1 MSGDFRLPGGHLPSW
16 GMVVDLNRCVGC
28 QTCTVACR
36 SANDTL
42 LGVQWRR
49 VIDVELGRFPDVER
63 LFMVVGCQHCEEPP
77 CVPVCP
83 TGATAKRADGIVTQ
97 DYDLC
102 IGCGYC
108 AVACPYQARTIAY
121 ETTPAFAEGL
131 TLHEDAVAHPERLG
145 VAQKCNF
152 CSTRVDAGLAQGLVP
167 GVDPTATPA
176 CAAACIADAIK
187 FGDFND
193 PNSNVSRLS
202 AANKTMLMHEELGT
216 KPKIRYLY
224 ETPAHP
230 GRDNPPDDA
239 DDANPASPLVG
250 KRQQRWDF
258 RAAMN
263 FGLGGAGSGF
273 AVVAYGLHL
282 MGWLSVDAFRVALVV
297 AGAFMAVGLFFV
309 FLEIGRKLRFLNALL
324 RPQSSWMTREIYVVG
339 VFYASV
345 GASLL
350 WPMPALFAVAAAA
363 AAAFLYCQARIL
375 NAGKGI
381 PAWRAPLIRPMILA
395 TGLLEG
401 AGIAAYANAA
411 ALGSIKVAG
420 AVAWGGLV
428 LVALNAVLWHSYR
441 KSARANGIPPL
452 ARADIDETSAIV
464 HGVGHAMA
472 AAFFAGGLMAD
483 GFIAV
488 ALIALGG
495 AAAFAGGLLW
505 KFVVITRACHTQGFA
520 LPKVPRRGSGNK
532 AAPVSAGALAVGRAA
547 TAGD

>member
-1 MSGDFRLPGGHLPSW
+1 MNAPSTPRW

-42 LGVQWRR
+42 PGVQWRR
-49 VIDVELGRFPDVER
+49 VIDVEMGKFPDVER
-63 LFMVVGCQHCEEPP
+63 LFLVTGCQHCSEPP

-83 TGATAKRADGIVTQ
+83 TGATAQRADGIVTQ

-121 ETTPAFAEGL
+121 DMTPAFTGL
-131 TLHEDAVAHPERLG
+131 FTRQEEAVAHPERLG
-145 VAQKCNF
+145 VAQKCTF
-152 CSTRVDAGLAQGLVP
+152 CSGRVDAGLARGLKP
-167 GVDPTATPA
+167 GVDHEATPA

-202 AANKTMLMHEELGT
+202 ADHKTLLMHEELGT
-216 KPKIRYLY
+216 KPNIRYLY

-230 GRDNPPDDA
+230 GRNA
-239 DDANPASPLVG
+239 DKDETDLTAASNPLVG

-273 AVVAYGLHL
+273 AVIGYALYL
-282 MGWLSVDAFRVALVV
+282 MGALDTDAFRAALVI
-297 AGAFMAVGLFFV
+297 AGAFMATGLFFV
-309 FLEIGRKLRFLNALL
+309 FLEIGRRLRFLNALL

-339 VFYASV
+339 AFYPLVFASW
-345 GASLL
+345 L
-350 WPMPALFAVAAAA
+350 WPHPAIFAAAA
-363 AAAFLYCQARIL
+363 ATAAAFLYCQARIL
-375 NAGKGI
+375 NAGRGI
-381 PAWRAPLIRPMILA
+381 PAWRVPLIPPMIVA

-401 AGIAAYANAA
+401 AGIAAYANG
-411 ALGSIKVAG
+411 LGLGAEVATN
-420 AVAWGGLV
+420 AVAWGGMV
-428 LVALNAVLWHSYR
+428 LIALNAVLWHSYR
-441 KSARANGIPPL
+441 ASAEAQGIPPL
-452 ARADIDETSAIV
+452 ARRDLHEATPII
-464 HGVGHAMA
+464 HGVGHAIP
-472 AAFFAGGLMAD
+472 AFLF
-483 GFIAV
+483 AV
-488 ALIALGG
+488 ALLSQGSIALTLVAIGG

-505 KFVVITRACHTQGFA
+505 KFVVITRACHMQGFA
-520 LPKVPRRGSGNK
+520 LPKVPQRGSGKK
-532 AAPVSAGALAVGRAA
+532 AAPASAKLRSAARAPAVAA
-547 TAGD
+547 SD